1 MNFVAMYCTDDLI
14 VTETVTRSLAP
25 TDSKY
30 LGMEGGKGAPDTVT
44 HVSGTQNI
52 TETQHLGRQG
62 YLTYVRDT
70 KYCGNGARWQGT
82 MHISSIISSI

>member
-1 MNFVAMYCTDDLI
+1 MNFVAMDCTDDLI

-30 LGMEGGKGAPDTVT
+30 LGLEGGKGAPDTVT

-52 TETQHLGRQG
+52 AGIKQRAGDIYQGQALGQG
-62 YLTYVRDT
+62 
-70 KYCGNGARWQGT
+70 GN
-82 MHISSIISSI
+82 